1 LHEIYTS
8 AETRT
13 ALQQGCKSAGIG
25 CLDCK
30 GPLIEAV
37 QKELRPLQARA
48 ADYQDNP
55 ELLRRILAEGAERAR
70 NEARETLTEVRLAL
84 GLNYR

>member
-1 LHEIYTS
+1 M
-8 AETRT
+8 
-13 ALQQGCKSAGIG
+13 
-25 CLDCK
+25 
-30 GPLIEAV
+30 IEAV
-37 QKELRPLQARA
+37 QKELQPLQARA

-55 ELLRRILAEGAERAR
+55 ELLRSILAEGAERAR